1 MSHLSTPQ
9 SAAAMAFYA
18 VLTFFIMPYITTPL
32 LPGSGPEKCVA
43 GFAIGFAVS
52 VFLWF
57 MFGRKLTA
65 GKMY

>member
-1 MSHLSTPQ
+1 MSHLSTPE
-9 SAAAMAFYA
+9 SVGAMVFYA
-18 VLTFFIMPYITTPL
+18 ILTFFIMPFITSPL
-32 LPGSGPEKCVA
+32 LPGNGPEKCVA
-43 GFAIGFAVS
+43 GFSIGFAVS